1 MAKIITFNGRQFI
14 EPGSYAMT
22 KSGNPAQLAAGS
34 VGNVAIID
42 TGLGTGYGYGSGI
55 LGQNESGEVYAFTDP
70 KTAKRALRGG
80 ILWDLMDYLF
90 TPNGSGSNGV
100 QTLFYTR
107 AASTTGAS
115 LQILLAG
122 TDVKTTV
129 IAKNEGLG
137 GNGVKVGDV
146 LTKGYGVRA
155 VAGTIDNT
163 ATVFEFY
170 EGQYR
175 GQDENGVEYEVS
187 SDKVVN
193 TLICR
198 SKELK
203 TVGDWYKWATK
214 DANFNSYFRISE
226 APTPSVTT
234 ALVASI
240 ITTLSDITVLA
251 GGTETYSSTAVDEV
265 LNNIEDLDNS
275 LFLLLDYGATPDDV
289 TTNQG
294 IVSANNSKILAY
306 ILETS
311 TFTDKICFGGGGQNK
326 DEFQTVSLS
335 SAAQYNS
342 PYMVIVHSGV
352 KVKSNTNVGTTALV
366 TKNSLYH
373 AALVCG
379 LNAGLPS
386 QVPCTYKPINI
397 SGLVHKMNKNER
409 EQAIQGGVTASRQV
423 TGMGWVVNQGVN
435 TLQINDDLIEADGK
449 SPEIQ
454 IMRIVHQMNKEICIN
469 STPRFVGG
477 NLNTASPAE
486 IKAYVEGYLQDKTAK
501 KDKDDLIIEGKNV
514 TAELRDGTKW
524 FVEYCFVPN
533 GPINQLFY
541 TGFILTPTA
550 SI

>member
-1 MAKIITFNGRQFI
+1 MAKIITFNGRQYV

-55 LGQNESGEVYAFTDP
+55 TGQNESGEIYAFNDP
-70 KTAKRALRGG
+70 KSAKRALRGG
-80 ILWDLMDYLF
+80 VIWDLIDALF

-107 AASTTGAS
+107 AASTTGANI
-115 LQILLAG
+115 QILLAG

-129 IAKNEGLG
+129 VAKNEGLG
-137 GNGVKVGDV
+137 GNGKKLSTV

-155 VAGTIDNT
+155 VAGAVDNT
-163 ATVFEFY
+163 AVVFEFY

-175 GQDENGVEYEVS
+175 GQDENGIEYDVAES
-187 SDKVVN
+187 KVVN
-193 TLICR
+193 NLICR

-203 TVGDWYKWATK
+203 TVGDWYKWASK
-214 DANFNSYFRISE
+214 DSQFNQYFRFTE
-226 APTPSVTT
+226 AATPDLTT

-240 ITTLSDITVLA
+240 TTTLSDITILT
-251 GGTETYSSTAVDEV
+251 GGTETYDSTSVDEV
-265 LNNIEDLDNS
+265 LSNIEDLDNS
-275 LFLLLDYGATPDDV
+275 SFLLLDYGATPGSV

-306 ILETS
+306 ILTTS
-311 TFTDKICFGGGGQNK
+311 TFTDKIAYGGGGQDK
-326 DEFQTVSLS
+326 SEFQSVSLS
-335 SAAQYNS
+335 SAAQYDS
-342 PYMVIVHSGV
+342 PYMVIAHGGV
-352 KVKSNTNVGTTALV
+352 KVDNVSNVGTTSLMV
-366 TKNSLYH
+366 KNSLYH
-373 AALVCG
+373 AALICG

-386 QVPCTYKPINI
+386 QVPCTYKAINI
-397 SGLVHKMNKNER
+397 KGLVHKMSKTER
-409 EQAIQGGVTASRQV
+409 EQAIQGGVTSTRQV

-435 TLQINDDLIEADGK
+435 TLQINDDLIESDGK

-454 IMRIVHQMNKEICIN
+454 IMRIEHQLNKEICIN

-477 NLNTASPAE
+477 NLNTASPDE
-486 IKAYVEGYLQDKTAK
+486 IKAYVEGYLLDKTATK
-501 KDKDDLIIEGKNV
+501 TKDNLIISFKNV
-514 TAELRDGTKW
+514 TAELRDGTSW
-524 FVEYCFVPN
+524 FVEYCYVPN
-533 GPINQLFY
+533 GPINKLFY